1 MEEDK
6 SFSVRDRRS
15 YLSGETEGETSGTKS
30 SEKKLPTEEEK
41 GSPRTASRGEEKPSG
56 EMAEEQAEGTFP
68 VNFSSFILSL
78 ATSALIHLGE
88 EANPAT
94 GEKSVQLPMAR
105 QVIDLLSLLE
115 EKTKGNLTKEEEAL
129 ITQVLFTLRM
139 RFVETEKKR
148 RP

>member
-1 MEEDK
+1 MEEEK
-6 SFSVRDRRS
+6 EFQVRDRRAH
-15 YLSGETEGETSGTKS
+15 LSGEAAAPEKA
-30 SEKKLPTEEEK
+30 SEKKPSAGEK
-41 GSPRTASRGEEKPSG
+41 PQPASRPEPSG
-56 EMAEEQAEGTFP
+56 HTATRPEEGAFP

-115 EKTKGNLTKEEEAL
+115 AKTKGNLSKEEEAL
-129 ITQVLFTLRM
+129 IAQVLFTLRM
-139 RFVETEKKR
+139 KFVETEKKR

>member
-6 SFSVRDRRS
+6 GFHVRDRRS
-15 YLSGETEGETSGTKS
+15 YLSDEAGEGSG
-30 SEKKLPTEEEK
+30 KKP
-41 GSPRTASRGEEKPSG
+41 PQEKPS
-56 EMAEEQAEGTFP
+56 MAEQKPPSPEGGGSSGRTAEEREQDAFP
-68 VNFSSFILSL
+68 VQFSSFILSL

-105 QVIDLLSLLE
+105 QVIDLLSLLQ
-115 EKTKGNLTKEEEAL
+115 EKTKGNLSKEEEAL
-129 ITQVLFTLRM
+129 ISQVLFTLRM
-139 RFVETEKKR
+139 KFVEMEKKR

>member
-1 MEEDK
+1 MEEEK
-6 SFSVRDRRS
+6 EFQVRDRRA
-15 YLSGETEGETSGTKS
+15 YLSGEGGEAPEKKT
-30 SEKKLPTEEEK
+30 SEKKPSLEEK
-41 GSPRTASRGEEKPSG
+41 ARPASQPAHSGGTAEQGEG
-56 EMAEEQAEGTFP
+56 AFP

-94 GEKSVQLPMAR
+94 GEKSIQLPMAR

-115 EKTKGNLTKEEEAL
+115 EKTKGNLSKEEEAL
-129 ITQVLFTLRM
+129 ISQVLFTLRM
-139 RFVETEKKR
+139 KFVETEKKR

>member
-1 MEEDK
+1 M
-6 SFSVRDRRS
+6 
-15 YLSGETEGETSGTKS
+15 
-30 SEKKLPTEEEK
+30 
-41 GSPRTASRGEEKPSG
+41 
-56 EMAEEQAEGTFP
+56 
-68 VNFSSFILSL
+68 NFSSFILSL

-115 EKTKGNLTKEEEAL
+115 EKTKGNLSKEEEAL
-129 ITQVLFTLRM
+129 ISQVLFTLRIK
-139 RFVETEKKR
+139 FVEMEKKR

>member
-6 SFSVRDRRS
+6 AFNVRDRRS
-15 YLSGETEGETSGTKS
+15 YLSGEAEGETSAKKS
-30 SEKKLPTEEEK
+30 AEKEPSAEEKKQPAQA
-41 GSPRTASRGEEKPSG
+41 ASREEAPPGK
-56 EMAEEQAEGTFP
+56 MAEEQAEGTFP

-129 ITQVLFTLRM
+129 ISQVLFTLRM

>member
-1 MEEDK
+1 MEEEK
-6 SFSVRDRRS
+6 AFNVRDRRS
-15 YLSGETEGETSGTKS
+15 YLSGETEGETSGKNPP
-30 SEKKLPTEEEK
+30 EKKLPTEEEK
-41 GSPRTASRGEEKPSG
+41 RPSQAASQEEKPSDK
-56 EMAEEQAEGTFP
+56 MAEERGEGAFP